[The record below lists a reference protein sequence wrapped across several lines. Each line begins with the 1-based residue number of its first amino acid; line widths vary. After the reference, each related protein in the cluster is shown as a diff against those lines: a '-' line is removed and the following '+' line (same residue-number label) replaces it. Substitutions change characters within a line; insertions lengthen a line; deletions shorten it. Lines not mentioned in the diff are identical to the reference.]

1 MDTQQKDP
9 TADKIELIKTLMPG
23 VYGRIQQK
31 ATQIGRE
38 AYSLVRRGLQGEPNC
53 FYALEGGRVVGTMFN
68 DPLINSDLALHVVEF
83 GSAHVCIWG
92 DKLQAAREAQHG
104 AN

>member
-9 TADKIELIKTLMPG
+9 AADKIELIKTLMPG
-23 VYGRIQQK
+23 VYGRIQKK
-31 ATQIGRE
+31 AAEIGRE
-38 AYSLVRRGLQGEPNC
+38 AYALVRRGLQGEPNC

-68 DPLINSDLALHVVEF
+68 HPAINSDLALHVVEF

-92 DKLQAAREAQHG
+92 DQLQGVQHG